1 MASAAV
7 ASPKDNPWETADF
20 PESGTDLVTKVH
32 RKSYEAI
39 SPSRPELSQAG
50 NTILVAGAST
60 GIGYTIAESFAAA
73 SAQRVIITGRRQDVL
88 DEAADKI
95 KVKYPRVEV
104 VPIINDFADE
114 AATHGLW
121 KTLAEDGIFVD
132 VLVLNAAKMWLPNT
146 LLGLGFDAFKDG
158 LKVNVAAPYLWTSL
172 FHKQREANP
181 DRKLALISL
190 STGAI
195 HATQVAIPIP
205 LYSLTKSAYTMMMN
219 EIAMTVPA
227 HEMQVLAFDPGL
239 HYTESFARFADENS
253 LQWDDIKLPGDFAV
267 WAASEEAEF
276 LHGRFVW
283 AKWDVNE
290 LKDVPLRTKIEQN
303 PSLFRVG
310 VSGF

>member
-73 SAQRVIITGRRQDVL
+73 SAQRVIITGRRRDVL

-95 KVKYPRVEV
+95 KAKYPRVEV

-146 LLGLGFDAFKDG
+146 LLGLGFDTFKDG

-172 FHKQREANP
+172 FHKQREVNP

-290 LKDVPLRTKIEQN
+290 LKGVPLRTKIEQN